1 MEETKEKIVN
11 YCERHNL
18 LSEDIDYFV
27 DLFKKAL
34 RANQEDL
41 LRKIEGML
49 SYTDKDGKVWIYK
62 DQLKQLLK

>member
-1 MEETKEKIVN
+1 MNEEIIKAIRKQILMGGKET
-11 YCERHNL
+11 L
-18 LSEDIDYFV
+18 V
-27 DLFKKAL
+27 DAIYLIFE
-34 RANQEDL
+34 NHQEDL